1 MQIIDGKS
9 STKVKIMEAI
19 FLVSTFV
26 NLFLNVVEPGQLS
39 FIIVSL
45 VFTLNYFG
53 KRIKYIVY
61 LFISLIIIFFTAYY
75 LSKPFYIRVHA
86 RIIKYREKANSLNLP
101 GLSLYR

>member
-1 MQIIDGKS
+1 
-9 STKVKIMEAI
+9 
-19 FLVSTFV
+19 V
-26 NLFLNVVEPGQLS
+26 NLFLNVGRTGQLS

-75 LSKPFYIRVHA
+75 LSKPFYIRVHQ
-86 RIIKYREKANSLNLP
+86 
-101 GLSLYR
+101 GLSNIRGV